1 MNIEDQAKQ
10 LGWVP
15 QEQFRGPAEAWVDAE
30 TFVRKGEEILP
41 LVRANNK
48 KLHTELANTQ
58 NQVRELKQLVEAGTE
73 SLRAFEEFHRDSLA
87 RALEQQRTELTK
99 QLKLAR
105 EEGDVDAE
113 IRVQE
118 ELEEN
123 RTARKEAANKPKAA
137 VTTVTTTAAV
147 TAEPEVDPEF
157 VEWHKDNAWFG
168 VDKKKTAFANGLAQS
183 LRADPA
189 NAALVGRAFFDEVAK
204 QVDRAFPETDERSF
218 DKVGGAAD
226 TTPRGGRG
234 RGTFEALPAEAKA
247 ACDRFGERL
256 VGEGRAYKTLA
267 DWRKQYAK
275 DYFAGEQ

>member
-48 KLHTELANTQ
+48 KLHTELAQTQ
-58 NQVRELKQLVEAGTE
+58 QQVRELKQLVEAGTD
-73 SLRAFEEFHRDSLA
+73 SLKAFEEFHRDSLT
-87 RALEQQRTELTK
+87 RALEQQRIELTK
-99 QLKLAR
+99 DLKAAR
-105 EEGDVDAE
+105 EDGDVE
-113 IRVQE
+113 RELQVQDQ
-118 ELEEN
+118 LEEN
-123 RTARKEAANKPKAA
+123 RTARKEATTKPVVPA
-137 VTTVTTTAAV
+137 VTKTQV
-147 TAEPEVDPEF
+147 EPSTDVDPEF
-157 VEWHKDNAWFG
+157 LDWHKDNSWFG
-168 VDKKKTAFANGLAQS
+168 TDKKKTAFANGLAQS
-183 LRADPA
+183 LRADPD
-189 NAALVGRAFFDEVAK
+189 NKDLTGRAFFDEVTK
-204 QVDRAFPETDERSF
+204 QVEKAFPSESDDRQF

-226 TTPRGGRG
+226 TSPRGGRG
-234 RGTFEALPAEAKA
+234 RKTFDALPADARA

-267 DWRKQYAK
+267 DWRNQYAK

>member
-1 MNIEDQAKQ
+1 MNVEDQAKQ

-48 KLHTELANTQ
+48 KLHTELAQTQ
-58 NQVRELKQLVEAGTE
+58 QQVRELKQLVEAGTD
-73 SLRAFEEFHRDSLA
+73 SLKAFEEFHRDSLT
-87 RALEQQRTELTK
+87 RALEQQRIELTK
-99 QLKLAR
+99 DLKAAR
-105 EEGDVDAE
+105 EEGDVE
-113 IRVQE
+113 RELQVQDQ
-118 ELEEN
+118 LEEN
-123 RTARKEAANKPKAA
+123 RTARKEATTKPVVPV
-137 VTTVTTTAAV
+137 VTKTQV
-147 TAEPEVDPEF
+147 EPSTDVDPEF
-157 VEWHKDNAWFG
+157 LDWHKDNAWFG

-183 LRADPA
+183 LRADPD
-189 NAALVGRAFFDEVAK
+189 NKDLTGRAFFDEVAK
-204 QVDRAFPETDERSF
+204 QVEKAFPSESDDRQF

-226 TTPRGGRG
+226 TSPRGGRG
-234 RGTFEALPAEAKA
+234 RKTFDALPADARA

-267 DWRKQYAK
+267 DWRNQYAK